1 MRLMKCCCCV
11 SLQFGTMLFG
21 CIFGLMD
28 FYLGS
33 LGIYYVTRDKMPHV
47 FVKFFDKM
55 DARYCVFWFSVIFY
69 LMAFSDLL
77 LITGAM
83 TKNTS
88 CLGPWLIVNFIVL
101 ICTIATALLSAIAVL
116 RIGILMYAMLVV
128 NSFYDELTS

>member
-1 MRLMKCCCCV
+1 MKCCCCV

-83 TKNTS
+83 TVSWTNR
-88 CLGPWLIVNFIVL
+88 IN
-101 ICTIATALLSAIAVL
+101 LLTK
-116 RIGILMYAMLVV
+116 GIHHRKTPLAWDPGL
-128 NSFYDELTS
+128 

>member
-1 MRLMKCCCCV
+1 
-11 SLQFGTMLFG
+11 
-21 CIFGLMD
+21 
-28 FYLGS
+28 
-33 LGIYYVTRDKMPHV
+33 
-47 FVKFFDKM
+47 M

-128 NSFYDELTS
+128 NSFYDELTN